1 MYKQIIG
8 GVIGVV
14 VLGLLWSSWVIV
26 ESGGSAWSGSSAP

>member
-1 MYKQIIG
+1 MYKQIVG

-26 ESGGSAWSGSSAP
+26 ESGHVGVW